1 MVNVDI
7 EGSRILETT
16 ATVTIGRGRTE
27 DIVGNVGGSIKILHF
42 L

>member
-16 ATVTIGRGRTE
+16 VTVTIGRGRTE
-27 DIVGNVGGSIKILHF
+27 DIVGGSIKILHF